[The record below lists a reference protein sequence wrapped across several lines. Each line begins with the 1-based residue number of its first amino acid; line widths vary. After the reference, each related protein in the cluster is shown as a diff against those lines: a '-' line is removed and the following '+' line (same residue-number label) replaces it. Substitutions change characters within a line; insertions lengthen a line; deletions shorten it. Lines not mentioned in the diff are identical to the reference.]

1 MLIDATKWLESLW
14 CATIVRQFVASPGV
28 LGQIIR
34 NTLHVPPSESISR
47 ARRTPPSAVM
57 IMHPP
62 PNLHRPRCSPLCL
75 HVICLSTACDS
86 SHTPARSTGAIA
98 EQRHCLTLA
107 DERYYANHSD
117 PGGHTCPTPSHPHFQ
132 SSAAWTIEQS
142 KKPPHVAAPR
152 L

>member
-1 MLIDATKWLESLW
+1 MAYLLAHLIGAPLPRRVGAGADVAVGQNAGVSDGVKRMSFE
-14 CATIVRQFVASPGV
+14 QFVASPGV

-47 ARRTPPSAVM
+47 
-57 IMHPP
+57 
-62 PNLHRPRCSPLCL
+62 
-75 HVICLSTACDS
+75 
-86 SHTPARSTGAIA
+86 AIA